1 MHKHTFI
8 IVAAFVGLGLIHGPA
23 VNADVYTF
31 RTIAKTGDPAPGT
44 IGGEFTDMGFVHINF
59 AGQVAFTAETN
70 SVLGSSGMWWTPVP
84 PSNNPNALAMIT
96 GTGYPIPGGPA
107 EIHFGDFWFSSHH
120 AMLTDNG
127 DIGFSAPL
135 TGLADPNDSGLF
147 RVVDGV
153 MSKVAIP
160 GDAAPGIPGVTFA
173 TITNLPTMNEN
184 NLMAFK
190 AKLAGQ
196 GVNAGNDQALYMHWF
211 GGLNVVKRE
220 GLAAPGVPG
229 ATFGETLP
237 FWVQIND
244 NGRVAF
250 HSYLNT
256 ANGPII
262 SHWTGWPGNMTCIA
276 KAGDVSPIGNNLYG
290 DFDPIVDAGVLS
302 NSGFSFFNPIVFNGQ
317 NYNGLWYYNFDTQLD
332 MSIAYVG
339 GGLPAGIYTQVTN
352 ESWCAAGDGT
362 TSFRASFNGPDLANS
377 AVLRRHSPQTVETI
391 ALEGDAPYGY
401 WASVEFDDLAAT
413 SSGVSTIIDD
423 TGRVYF
429 MAKVRGAGVN
439 QSNDYGLWSVNDD
452 GEWNFVIREGQWI
465 TLDDNISRQVAS
477 FTVHSSVGLH
487 SGRRPG
493 VNNRGD
499 IAMRI
504 VFTDGVSAIVVAERP
519 VCLGDVVED
528 GVVNV
533 LDLLAV
539 INGWGSCP
547 ISCLEDIAPQP
558 HGDGSVNVSDLLTVI
573 NEWGACP

>member
-1 MHKHTFI
+1 MHKHTL
-8 IVAAFVGLGLIHGPA
+8 IVAMFAGFGLTVP

-44 IGGEFTDMGFVHINF
+44 INGEFSEMGFPFINF
-59 AGQVAFTAETN
+59 AGQVTFTARTN
-70 SVLGSSGMWWTPVP
+70 SFPSSSGMWWTPVP
-84 PSNNPNALAMIT
+84 PSSDPNSMALIA
-96 GTGYPIPGGPA
+96 GSGWLIPGGA
-107 EIHFGDFWFSSHH
+107 QVYFATFDFSLHH
-120 AMLTDNG
+120 PMLTDKG
-127 DIGFSAPL
+127 DVGFAAPL
-135 TGLADPNDSGLF
+135 GGNIPENKVGLF
-147 RVVDGV
+147 RLIDGV
-153 MSKVAIP
+153 LSTVAIP
-160 GDAAPGIPGVTFA
+160 GDAAPGLQNVTLD
-173 TITNLPTMNEN
+173 TITNLPTMSEN

-211 GGLNVVKRE
+211 GGLNMVKRE
-220 GLAAPGVPG
+220 GLQAPGVPG

-256 ANGPII
+256 ANGPIM
-262 SHWTGWPGNMTCIA
+262 SHWTGWPGQMTLIA
-276 KAGDVSPIGNNLYG
+276 KAGDQSPIGNNPFA

-302 NSGFSFFNPIVFNGQ
+302 QNGFSFFNPIEIGGQ
-317 NYNGLWYYNFDTQLD
+317 NYNGLWYYNFDTSND

-339 GGLPAGIYTQVTN
+339 GGLPGGIYTQVTN

-377 AVLRRHSPQTVETI
+377 AVFRRHSPQTVETI

-401 WASVEFDDLAAT
+401 WANVEFDDLAGT
-413 SSGVSTIIDD
+413 FSGVSTIIDD
-423 TGRVYF
+423 TGRMYF
-429 MAKVRGAGVN
+429 EARVRGAGVN
-439 QSNDYGLWSVNDD
+439 QTNDRGFWSVDND

-465 TLDDNISRQVAS
+465 TLDDNISRQVES
-477 FTVHSSVGLH
+477 FMVHTSVGLH

-504 VFTDGVSAIVVAERP
+504 IFTDGVSAIVVAERP
-519 VCLGDVVED
+519 TCLGDIVED
-528 GVVNV
+528 GVVDV
-533 LDLLAV
+533 SDLLAL
-539 INGWGSCP
+539 ISSWGNCP
-547 ISCLEDIAPQP
+547 TSCLADITPQP
-558 HGDGSVNVSDLLTVI
+558 HGNGSVNVSDLLTVI
-573 NEWGACP
+573 SAWGPCP

>member
-1 MHKHTFI
+1 MYKHTL
-8 IVAAFVGLGLIHGPA
+8 IVAALAGFGLAIH

-44 IGGEFTDMGFVHINF
+44 INGEFTEFGFPNINL

-84 PSNNPNALAMIT
+84 PSNNPDALAMIV

-107 EIHFGDFWFSSHH
+107 QIHFGDFWFSSHH
-120 AMLTDNG
+120 PMLTDNG
-127 DIGFSAPL
+127 DVGFSAPL
-135 TGLADPNDSGLF
+135 TGLAEPNDVGLF
-147 RVVDGV
+147 RLIDGV

-160 GDAAPGIPGVTFA
+160 GDAAPGIQGVTFE
-173 TITNLPTMNEN
+173 TITNLPSMNEN
-184 NLMAFK
+184 NLMTFK
-190 AKLAGQ
+190 ARLAGQ
-196 GVNAGNDQALYMHWF
+196 GVNANNDQALYMHWF
-211 GGLNVVKRE
+211 GGLNMVKRE

-262 SHWTGWPGNMTCIA
+262 SHWTGWPGQMTLIA
-276 KAGDVSPIGNNLYG
+276 KAGDQSPIGNNPFA

-302 NSGFSFFNPIVFNGQ
+302 QNGFSFFNPLEIGGQ
-317 NYNGLWYYNFDTQLD
+317 NYNGLWYYNFDTASD

-339 GGLPAGIYTQVTN
+339 QGMPGGTYTQVMS

-362 TSFRASFNGPDLANS
+362 TSYRASFNGPDLENS
-377 AVLRRHSPQTVETI
+377 VVLRRHSPQAAQII
-391 ALEGDAPYGY
+391 AKEGDAPYGY
-401 WASVEFDDLAAT
+401 WASVEFDELAT
-413 SSGVSTIIDD
+413 IYSGVSSIIDD

-429 MAKVRGAGVN
+429 TSRVRGAGVN
-439 QSNDYGLWSVNDD
+439 DTNNIGLWSVDDD
-452 GEWNFVIREGQWI
+452 GQWNFVIRKGQWI
-465 TLDDNISRQVAS
+465 TLDDNTSRQVAG
-477 FTVHSSVGLH
+477 FTVSTGTGLH

-504 VFTDGVSAIVVAERP
+504 IFTDGVSAIVVAERP
-519 VCLGDVVED
+519 TCLGDIVED
-528 GVVNV
+528 GVVDV
-533 LDLLAV
+533 SDLLAL
-539 INGWGSCP
+539 ISSWGNCP
-547 ISCLEDIAPQP
+547 TSCLADITPQP
-558 HGDGSVNVSDLLTVI
+558 HGNGSVNVSDLLTVI
-573 NEWGACP
+573 SAWGPCP